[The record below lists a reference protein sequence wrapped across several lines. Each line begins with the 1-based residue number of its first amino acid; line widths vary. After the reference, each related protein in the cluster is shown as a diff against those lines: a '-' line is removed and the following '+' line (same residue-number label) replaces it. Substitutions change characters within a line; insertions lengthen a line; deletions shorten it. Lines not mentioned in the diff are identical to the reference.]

1 MATYAL
7 QRLVAVVLGLLDPV
21 PVGLGRLVAVGVVLA
36 LIHQKSTA
44 RKDQNETRSGE

>member
-1 MATYAL
+1 MRYRVVHVATYAL

-36 LIHQKSTA
+36 LIVQKYS
-44 RKDQNETRSGE
+44 KK